1 MIKFHDMYECNY
13 VLPINETYVDTALA
27 IYYLNEGMYLK
38 SFIVKMICKNI
49 IEEFKQYTSSNI
61 YDFGQNI
68 RGKYFS

>member
-1 MIKFHDMYECNY
+1 MIKFHDMYECNH

-38 SFIVKMICKNI
+38 SFIVRMICKNI
-49 IEEFKQYTSSNI
+49 VGEFKQYTGSYM

-68 RGKYFS
+68 RGRLFL